1 MKNIWIKFHRTY
13 PGNLESYGP
22 AVIKRLDQLAGGA
35 DQWDTSRF
43 HGLAK
48 VPGTKIRIERHE
60 DGPEFWNL
68 VVTQLPTYVSAIAAV
83 ASAWLAYKP
92 RKGPKEQRT
101 VKLRIGTHSYEGPI
115 KNDQEFRNIVATLN
129 ALK

>member
-1 MKNIWIKFHRTY
+1 
-13 PGNLESYGP
+13 
-22 AVIKRLDQLAGGA
+22 
-35 DQWDTSRF
+35 
-43 HGLAK
+43 
-48 VPGTKIRIERHE
+48 
-60 DGPEFWNL
+60 
-68 VVTQLPTYVSAIAAV
+68 VSAIAAV

-115 KNDQEFRNIVATLN
+115 KNDREFRNIVATLN